1 MIIKVKALDGTK
13 IELTVNE
20 DDTVLTVKQQLAES
34 VSLDVAQLRL
44 IHLGVPLK
52 DETTLQ
58 ESRVTSGS
66 TLHMIAQLRGGFF

>member
-1 MIIKVKALDGTK
+1 MLIKIKTLDGSK
-13 IELTVNE
+13 VDLTVNE
-20 DDTVLTVKQQLAES
+20 DDTVLSVKQQLAES

-52 DETTLQ
+52 DEQTLV

-66 TLHMIAQLRGGFF
+66 TLHMIAQLRGGFY